1 MTTKFKLISDLK
13 KIIKDAEEHELYLRS
28 AKMYQHIEENR
39 KFINEYK
46 KLLNEVEN
54 N

>member
-1 MTTKFKLISDLK
+1 MNKNLKLISDLK

-28 AKMYQHIEENR
+28 TKMYKYIEENR
-39 KFINEYK
+39 NFINEYK